1 MQSIDDLS
9 EEAKIAYQAFLDMS
23 NSKTAHIN
31 CLETIETKYESGGVP
46 SIAENLELE
55 RLLAN
60 HDKNV
65 LAFKTAMVA
74 VTDIDEKQILYQLM
88 S

>member
-1 MQSIDDLS
+1 MQSIDSLS

-23 NSKTAHIN
+23 NSKTAHFN
-31 CLETIETKYESGGVP
+31 CLETIETKYKSGGAP
-46 SIAENLELE
+46 SVEENHELGK
-55 RLLAN
+55 LLAN

-65 LAFKTAMVA
+65 LAFKTALA
-74 VTDIDEKQILYQLM
+74 DVTDSEEKQTLIQLM

>member
-1 MQSIDDLS
+1 MQSVDGLS

-23 NSKTAHIN
+23 NSKAAHFN
-31 CLETIETKYESGGVP
+31 CLEAIETKYESGGVP
-46 SIAENLELE
+46 SLAENLELKK
-55 RLLAN
+55 LLAS

-65 LAFKTAMVA
+65 LAFKTAMDA
-74 VTDIDEKQILYQLM
+74 LTDSEEKITLIQLI